1 MSKPTDDQNCCNPS
15 TNVSRRSFVFGSL
28 AIVAGS
34 RAVTA
39 SAAPTTTK
47 PPKVSLSK
55 PEQDIAAEFAGMQ
68 PKSWGLEVPG
78 VATRIATN
86 LPLVALT
93 FDGCGGSA
101 RSSQVDSELLEFLSA
116 EKIKATCFLNS
127 RWMNSNPKDTAAIA
141 KNPSFDV
148 QNHGTRHL
156 PLSVN
161 GQSAYGIAG
170 TISTEEVV
178 AEVMGNHR
186 VITELTGR
194 APKFFRSGTAHYD
207 EVAVKIVGRLGER
220 VIGFSVNADA
230 GATAKSAAIA
240 RSLRN
245 PAAGTIAIAHL
256 NHPEGQ
262 TFEGFVQ
269 AVASMRKQG
278 MEFVHLTEVEKLLR

>member
-1 MSKPTDDQNCCNPS
+1 MNEPQDCCDHS
-15 TNVSRRSFVFGSL
+15 TNFSRRTFVLGGLTLAASL
-28 AIVAGS
+28 RSMSAF
-34 RAVTA
+34 
-39 SAAPTTTK
+39 AAPTTTK
-47 PPKVSLSK
+47 PPTVPLSK
-55 PEQDIAAEFAGMQ
+55 SERDVAAEFAGMQ

-78 VATRIATN
+78 VVTRIATG
-86 LPLVALT
+86 LSLVALT
-93 FDGCGGSA
+93 FDGCGGSV
-101 RSSQVDSELLEFLSA
+101 RSSQVDSQLLDFLSA

-127 RWMNSNPKDTAAIA
+127 RWMNSNQKDTSAII
-141 KNPSFDV
+141 KNSNFDV

-170 TISTEEVV
+170 TFSAEEVV
-178 AEVMGNHR
+178 SEVMGNHR
-186 VITELTGR
+186 MIAELTGR

-207 EVAVKIVGRLGER
+207 DVAVKIVGRLGER

-230 GATAKSAAIA
+230 GATASSAAIV
-240 RSLRN
+240 RSLRS
-245 PAAGTIAIAHL
+245 PAAGTISIAHL

-278 MEFVHLTEVEKLLR
+278 VEFVHLTEVEKLLR